1 MDIVI
6 ILAFIIVLVLDFM
19 NEITKK
25 NVSGFRVLIRCFMI
39 FAICYITNLF

>member
-25 NVSGFRVLIRCFMI
+25 NISGFWVFIRCFMI